1 MNNQKKLL
9 VSHAPFWHIGS
20 AVPERHYNT
29 ILAALPAV
37 LMGISVFGVPA
48 LAVICL
54 AVSSAV
60 GWEFLITRLS
70 KRPITVGDG
79 NAALIG
85 LLFGMLLPATAPWW
99 VVVTGT
105 FVAILI
111 GKQIFGGI
119 GGNPFN
125 PAVLAYRHCD
135 RSAWKTYSG
144 CRCPIAQ
151 HGFRFSGRRPIGGLE
166 GLRTRSRRRFD
177 LGDLLIGRQIGG
189 IGAGCGLAMI
199 VGGIYLIA
207 RGYIRWEIPVGFHRR
222 RLHYRRAVPHGRSR
236 VVLRARPSIFWPAT
250 VSSALSFWPP
260 RTAARRST
268 TIPMLIYGAMGGIMT
283 MLIRNIGAYPDGI
296 IYAILV
302 INLINPLLDKIRP
315 KALGKVA

>member
-37 LMGISVFGVPA
+37 LMGLSVFGVPA

-60 GWEFLITRLS
+60 GWEFSITRLS
-70 KRPITVGDG
+70 KRPNTVGDG

-99 VVVTGT
+99 LVVTGT

-125 PAVLAYRHCD
+125 PAVLSYAILAI
-135 RSAWKTYSG
+135 AWKNYFDFD
-144 CRCPIAQ
+144 AQ
-151 HGFRFSGRRPIGGLE
+151 L
-166 GLRTRSRRRFD
+166 LNMNFD
-177 LGDLLIGRQIGG
+177 FPAYDPLVASKAFGPEAASALSLGDLLIGREIGG
-189 IGAGCGLAMI
+189 IGAVSGLALTI
-199 VGGIYLIA
+199 GGIYLIA
-207 RGYIRWEIPVGFHRR
+207 RGFVRWEMPVAFIFGVFATAGLFFIADPSHYAGPLFH
-222 RLHYRRAVPHGRSR
+222 LLAGNT
-236 VVLRARPSIFWPAT
+236 LIGAFFLIT
-250 VSSALSFWPP
+250 DDSSSPVN
-260 RTAARRST
+260 
-268 TIPMLIYGAMGGIMT
+268 TIPMLIYGFMGGLMV
-283 MLIRNIGAYPDGI
+283 MLIRNIGAYPDGV
-296 IYAILV
+296 IYAVLV

-315 KALGKVA
+315 KALGKAA

>member
-1 MNNQKKLL
+1 MNNQTKLL

-20 AVPERHYNT
+20 AVPERHYNA

-70 KRPITVGDG
+70 KRTNTVGDG

-85 LLFGMLLPATAPWW
+85 LLFGMLLPAAAPWW
-99 VVVTGT
+99 LVITGT
-105 FVAILI
+105 LVAILI

-125 PAVLAYRHCD
+125 PAVLSYAILMISWNRYFD
-135 RSAWKTYSG
+135 FD
-144 CRCPIAQ
+144 AQ
-151 HGFRFSGRRPIGGLE
+151 L
-166 GLRTRSRRRFD
+166 LNYNFD
-177 LGDLLIGRQIGG
+177 FTSYYPLVALKAFGPTVTESFNLGDMLIGRQVGG
-189 IGAGCGLAMI
+189 IGATSGLALI
-199 VGGIYLIA
+199 IGGIYLVA
-207 RGYIRWEIPVGFHRR
+207 RGFVRWEIPLSYIAGLFLTAGLFYIIDPGHYADPMFH
-222 RLHYRRAVPHGRSR
+222 LLAGYSLLGAFFLLPED
-236 VVLRARPSIFWPAT
+236 
-250 VSSALSFWPP
+250 SSSPVNTL
-260 RTAARRST
+260 
-268 TIPMLIYGAMGGIMT
+268 PMLIYGAAGGMMT
-283 MLIRNIGAYPDGI
+283 ILIRNIGAYPEGV

-302 INLINPLLDKIRP
+302 VNMINPLLDKISP
-315 KALGKVA
+315 KALGKAA